1 MSAPPQSGHSE
12 PIPVAVVGASGYTG
26 VELLRLLADHP
37 RVALTHLCAHKNA
50 GQRADALFPSL
61 IGRVDLTCQRFDAD
75 TVARDAKIAFLALP
89 HGESV
94 PVAQALL
101 GRGLTVLDLSA
112 DFRLHDAAVY
122 AQWYGPG
129 TGHGAPELLAR
140 AVYGQP
146 ELHRAQLVGARL
158 VAVPG
163 CYPTATILALA
174 PLLAAGLIRPEGI
187 IVDAKSGA
195 SGAGRSPS
203 LATHFSEAGEGVR
216 AYKVAEHRH
225 TPEIEQELSEVAG
238 APVVITFTPHLLPM
252 SRGILSTCYA
262 TPTDGSLPRAAYLD
276 ALGARYAGER
286 FVHVVEHPPDT
297 AHVRG
302 GNRVHVG
309 AWVDARAGRV
319 VVMGAIDNLV
329 KGAAGQAVQAMNAV
343 LGWPESTGVDG
354 AGVFP

>member
-1 MSAPPQSGHSE
+1 MSFDQ
-12 PIPVAVVGASGYTG
+12 IPVAVVGASGYTG

-37 RVALTHLCAHKNA
+37 RVSLAHLCAHRNA
-50 GQRADALFPSL
+50 GQRAADLFPNL
-61 IGRVDLTCQRFDAD
+61 LGRVDLVCRPFDAD
-75 TVARDAKIAFLALP
+75 EVAANAKVAFLALP

-94 PVAQALL
+94 PAAKALL
-101 GRGLTVLDLSA
+101 ERGLTVLDLSA
-112 DFRLHDAAVY
+112 DFRLHDAAAY
-122 AQWYGPG
+122 AQWYGEH
-129 TGHGAPELLAR
+129 TAPELLDV

-146 ELHRAQLVGARL
+146 ELHRERLTGARL

-174 PLLAAGLIRPEGI
+174 PLLAARLVQPSGI
-187 IVDAKSGA
+187 IVDAKSGT
-195 SGAGRSPS
+195 SGAGRTPG

-225 TPEIEQELSEVAG
+225 TPEIEQELAQVAG
-238 APVVITFTPHLLPM
+238 EPVVITFTPHLLPM
-252 SRGILSTCYA
+252 SRGILATCYA
-262 TPTDGSLPRAAYLD
+262 TPTATPNGATRSRADYLD
-276 ALGARYAGER
+276 ALRARYAGER
-286 FVHVVEHPPDT
+286 FVQVVEHPPDT
-297 AHVRG
+297 AHLRG
-302 GNRVHVG
+302 SNQVHVG